1 LRDLLGNPRRTLAS
15 LAGVALGIGLFS
27 GVLFFMDGSGATLTQ
42 RAVAPLTLDIQRVV
56 TSPAGGG
63 LGLTERLTP
72 NGPLDAGAR
81 GTITLVVTNDGGAPA
96 NEVVVSDAPPTPLI
110 YVRGTASVDGRPLRD
125 VDGGSPLSQGP
136 AGLGLNIGRMEAG
149 TQVTLSYGVEARE
162 PIDELGSLGLQGS
175 VSSREQVVPVPANA
189 SSAPTM
195 DELRAEVE
203 GITGVAAAD
212 GLASV
217 DLPPRSLASQGIMVE
232 DPVRVFAF
240 DRRYQEHYPSIRL
253 VDGGF
258 ERGSAL
264 LSAEAA
270 AAMRVEPGG
279 TVELSLPGRPRP
291 LSLPVSG
298 VVDLSRAQPLF
309 ASRKIAKLE
318 DFLYVRDSV
327 VVSPATFRDEVVPAF
342 DVARSSVGSV
352 IKRVPVRELDV
363 LVDRATLQ
371 ADPGRALEQTRRI
384 AREVGGIAPGQD
396 YMIDNISNALHVART
411 DAAVGK
417 RMFFALGLPG
427 LVMAAF
433 LAAYA
438 GGILAASQRRELANL
453 RVRGAHRGHLRRI
466 AVTKALVIAA
476 IGSGIGVGLGF
487 ASATAVLGGNAV
499 ARAAPGDLAVS
510 TLLAAGIG
518 ALITALALYMPASR
532 SVRREVGQE
541 RREMQVARAPLW
553 RRLHLDL
560 ALLGAAV
567 VTQLVALR
575 TGALDPPSGSVYSGI
590 AVTVPAFSFLAPL
603 LVWIGASLL
612 CVRAF
617 HAVASRLPIRPST
630 DFDSVT
636 RGVLARGLR
645 RRSWSLAAGIVGLA
659 LVVGFGTSLATFS
672 ETYEVTKAADA
683 RFFVGS
689 DLKITPSVEG
699 SRPYVAADASRLAVE
714 GVSAATPVIFD
725 LENSV
730 LVGPYNQG
738 RTNLAAINPA
748 GYTLVAPL
756 PSPRLLE
763 TSARRAV
770 AALDA
775 DLDGV
780 LVDAETADDL
790 SVETGDGVEV
800 ILALGTER
808 ETRVSLR
815 VAGLFERLPGFP
827 EGVNLVVDIDRFR
840 EATGIERVD
849 FFLAEAIDG
858 RRDGLARA
866 TAALRSGPGASD
878 PIHVET
884 AETAL
889 DKDQSSLTA
898 LNILGLV
905 RLDSLY
911 VALISIVTIAIFVFG
926 LMLHR
931 RREYVTLRALG
942 LGVPELRTMVVAEA
956 ALVALLGVTIGVVVG
971 IAVGA
976 LTVRVLRALFILEP
990 AVSFPVGRIAVLASL
1005 ALTGAL
1011 ISCLAATEILRR
1023 LRPTEVLREE

>member
-1 LRDLLGNPRRTLAS
+1 
-15 LAGVALGIGLFS
+15 
-27 GVLFFMDGSGATLTQ
+27 
-42 RAVAPLTLDIQRVV
+42 
-56 TSPAGGG
+56 
-63 LGLTERLTP
+63 
-72 NGPLDAGAR
+72 
-81 GTITLVVTNDGGAPA
+81 
-96 NEVVVSDAPPTPLI
+96 
-110 YVRGTASVDGRPLRD
+110 
-125 VDGGSPLSQGP
+125 
-136 AGLGLNIGRMEAG
+136 
-149 TQVTLSYGVEARE
+149 
-162 PIDELGSLGLQGS
+162 
-175 VSSREQVVPVPANA
+175 
-189 SSAPTM
+189 
-195 DELRAEVE
+195 
-203 GITGVAAAD
+203 
-212 GLASV
+212 
-217 DLPPRSLASQGIMVE
+217 
-232 DPVRVFAF
+232 
-240 DRRYQEHYPSIRL
+240 
-253 VDGGF
+253 
-258 ERGSAL
+258 
-264 LSAEAA
+264 
-270 AAMRVEPGG
+270 
-279 TVELSLPGRPRP
+279 
-291 LSLPVSG
+291 
-298 VVDLSRAQPLF
+298 
-309 ASRKIAKLE
+309 
-318 DFLYVRDSV
+318 
-327 VVSPATFRDEVVPAF
+327 
-342 DVARSSVGSV
+342 
-352 IKRVPVRELDV
+352 
-363 LVDRATLQ
+363 
-371 ADPGRALEQTRRI
+371 
-384 AREVGGIAPGQD
+384 
-396 YMIDNISNALHVART
+396 
-411 DAAVGK
+411 
-417 RMFFALGLPG
+417 
-427 LVMAAF
+427 
-433 LAAYA
+433 
-438 GGILAASQRRELANL
+438 
-453 RVRGAHRGHLRRI
+453 
-466 AVTKALVIAA
+466 
-476 IGSGIGVGLGF
+476 
-487 ASATAVLGGNAV
+487 
-499 ARAAPGDLAVS
+499 
-510 TLLAAGIG
+510 
-518 ALITALALYMPASR
+518 
-532 SVRREVGQE
+532 
-541 RREMQVARAPLW
+541 
-553 RRLHLDL
+553 
-560 ALLGAAV
+560 
-567 VTQLVALR
+567 
-575 TGALDPPSGSVYSGI
+575 
-590 AVTVPAFSFLAPL
+590 
-603 LVWIGASLL
+603 
-612 CVRAF
+612 
-617 HAVASRLPIRPST
+617 
-630 DFDSVT
+630 
-636 RGVLARGLR
+636 
-645 RRSWSLAAGIVGLA
+645 
-659 LVVGFGTSLATFS
+659 
-672 ETYEVTKAADA
+672 
-683 RFFVGS
+683 
-689 DLKITPSVEG
+689 
-699 SRPYVAADASRLAVE
+699 YVAADASRLAVE